1 MFTWFIAKR
10 LFRDNDNVKRVSRP
24 AILVAT
30 MGVAIG
36 VCVMIVSVCVL
47 RGFQQEIRGKVIGLG
62 GHIQVVN
69 YETLYK
75 TEASPIVVDD
85 SLLNRLSRIP
95 GVRHVQRFC
104 AKPGMLKTEESF
116 RGGMFRGVG
125 KDYDTTFLHR
135 HLVAGSLPAFS
146 DTASAG
152 QLLISS
158 RLASQL
164 HLEVGDR
171 VYAYFFEQQ
180 IRARR
185 FKVTGVFNT
194 NMADMDNNLAFTDI
208 STVQHL
214 CGWDPLQYAGAE
226 VVLER
231 FDELAQVSGRVEDA
245 VNHTH
250 DAYGAYYSSPTISDL
265 YPSVFSWL
273 ELLDTNVWVILI
285 LMVCVAG
292 FTMISGLLII
302 ILERTNF
309 IGVMKAMGATNAQ
322 MRRVFLCFAAFIVG
336 RGLLYGNLLAAVLIG
351 AQMQFHVVS
360 LDPQSYYMDTV
371 PMSVHP
377 GYLLLIDVCTL
388 VVSMLALVVPSYL
401 ISHIHPAR
409 SIRFE

>member
-24 AILVAT
+24 AILIAT
-30 MGVAIG
+30 MGVAVG

-47 RGFQQEIRGKVIGLG
+47 QGFQQEIRGKVIGLG

-75 TEASPIVVDD
+75 TEPSPIVVDD
-85 SLLNRLSRIP
+85 SLVHTLSSLP

-104 AKPGMLKTEESF
+104 AKPGMLKTEDAF
-116 RGGMFRGVG
+116 RGVMFRGVG
-125 KDYDTTFLHR
+125 EDYDTTFLHR
-135 HLVAGSLPAFS
+135 HLVAGTLPVFS

-158 RLASQL
+158 QLASQL

-171 VYAYFFEQQ
+171 VYAYFFEQH

-185 FKVTGVFNT
+185 FDVSGIFNT
-194 NMADMDNNLAFTDI
+194 NMSDMDNNLAFTGI
-208 STVQHL
+208 ATVQNL
-214 CGWDPLQYAGAE
+214 CGWDPLQFAGAE
-226 VVLER
+226 VVVDDFNRLP
-231 FDELAQVSGRVEDA
+231 QVSALVEGV

-309 IGVMKAMGATNAQ
+309 IGVMKAMGATNTQ
-322 MRRVFLCFAAFIVG
+322 MRRVFLCFAAFIIG
-336 RGLLYGNLLAAVLIG
+336 RGLLYGNLLAAVLIW

-371 PMSVHP
+371 PMTVHW
-377 GYLLLIDVCTL
+377 GYMLLIDVSTL

>member
-104 AKPGMLKTEESF
+104 AKPGMLKTEEAF
-116 RGGMFRGVG
+116 RGVMFRGVG

-171 VYAYFFEQQ
+171 VYAYFF
-180 IRARR
+180 
-185 FKVTGVFNT
+185 
-194 NMADMDNNLAFTDI
+194 
-208 STVQHL
+208 
-214 CGWDPLQYAGAE
+214 
-226 VVLER
+226 
-231 FDELAQVSGRVEDA
+231 
-245 VNHTH
+245 
-250 DAYGAYYSSPTISDL
+250 
-265 YPSVFSWL
+265 
-273 ELLDTNVWVILI
+273 
-285 LMVCVAG
+285 
-292 FTMISGLLII
+292 
-302 ILERTNF
+302 
-309 IGVMKAMGATNAQ
+309 
-322 MRRVFLCFAAFIVG
+322 
-336 RGLLYGNLLAAVLIG
+336 
-351 AQMQFHVVS
+351 
-360 LDPQSYYMDTV
+360 
-371 PMSVHP
+371 
-377 GYLLLIDVCTL
+377 
-388 VVSMLALVVPSYL
+388 
-401 ISHIHPAR
+401 
-409 SIRFE
+409 